1 MHCPSCGQQQV
12 SNEIKFCSRCGF
24 PMGLIAEVL
33 AHGGFLPQL
42 AELNKKKSIFTKKN
56 GVIFGVF
63 WFILFTMLFTSIMGI
78 MNAPDEPMAVSA
90 VIGVFGALMII
101 IGSLALL
108 PSSKRYNFPA
118 PQIPAP
124 MPNAHGL
131 HGMAGQHQALPG
143 QQSIPASAYAA
154 PRTGSWKDTN
164 DLEPS
169 SVTESTTRL
178 LDKEEQHGRQ

>member
-1 MHCPSCGQQQV
+1 MHCPSCGQQQI
-12 SNEIKFCSRCGF
+12 SNDIKFCSRCGF
-24 PMGLIAEVL
+24 PMGLVAEVL

-56 GVIFGVF
+56 GVIFGIM
-63 WFILFTMLFTSIMGI
+63 WFIVFTMLFTSIMGI
-78 MNAPDEPMAVSA
+78 MNSPEEPMAISA
-90 VIGVFGALMII
+90 VLGVFGGLMII
-101 IGSLALL
+101 IGSLSLL
-108 PSSKRYNFPA
+108 PSSKQYGQFLTQQMQP
-118 PQIPAP
+118 P

-131 HGMAGQHQALPG
+131 HGAPPHQALPG

-154 PRTGSWKDTN
+154 PRTGAWRDTN

-178 LDKEEQHGRQ
+178 LEKDEQHGRQ

>member
-1 MHCPSCGQQQV
+1 MHCPSCGQQQI

-24 PMGLIAEVL
+24 PMGTVAQVL
-33 AHGGFLPQL
+33 AYGGFLPQL
-42 AELNKKKSIFTKKN
+42 AELNKKKSIFNKKN
-56 GVIFGVF
+56 GVIAGVF
-63 WFILFTMLFTSIMGI
+63 WLIIFTMLFPAMIAIANGPEELAGI
-78 MNAPDEPMAVSA
+78 SA
-90 VIGVFGALMII
+90 VLGIFGAMMTI

-108 PSSKRYNFPA
+108 PSSKQYFLP
-118 PQIPAP
+118 PQMQPP

-131 HGMAGQHQALPG
+131 HGAGQHQALPP
-143 QQSIPASAYAA
+143 QQSIPASAYAS
-154 PRTGSWKDTN
+154 PRTGTWKDTN

>member
-12 SNEIKFCSRCGF
+12 SAEIKFCSRCGF

-42 AELNKKKSIFTKKN
+42 AELNKKKSLFNKKN
-56 GVIFGVF
+56 GVIIGVM

-78 MNAPDEPMAVSA
+78 LGANEEPMALSA
-90 VIGVFGALMII
+90 VLGVFGGLMII

-108 PSSKRYNFPA
+108 PSSRQNVFV
-118 PQIPAP
+118 PQQLPPPPI
-124 MPNAHGL
+124 AHGL
-131 HGMAGQHQALPG
+131 HGVQQQALPG
-143 QQSIPASAYAA
+143 QRSVPASAYAA
-154 PRTGSWKDTN
+154 PRAGAWRDTN

-169 SVTESTTRL
+169 SVTESTTKL
-178 LDKEEQHGRQ
+178 LEKDEQHGRQ